1 MNLIAAVDSKFGIG
15 RDNKLLV
22 SIPEDM
28 KFFRSTTMDKTV
40 ILGRKTLESF
50 PNGAPLKRRRNIVL
64 TRKDI
69 EIPGAEVAH
78 SVEEAL
84 ELVKNEDPDNVFVI
98 GGETVYR
105 AFLPYCSRAYLT
117 KIDYTY
123 EADAFFPN
131 LDEDPEWEI
140 EEESEEKTCFDLCYA
155 FVTYRRKEG
164 TQK

>member
-40 ILGRKTLESF
+40 ILGRRTLESF

-131 LDEDPEWEI
+131 LDEDPDWEI
-140 EEESEEKTCFDLCYA
+140 KEQSEELEHEGVRFRY
-155 FVTYRRKEG
+155 VNYRRK
-164 TQK
+164 Q

>member
-1 MNLIAAVDSKFGIG
+1 MNCIAAVDSRFGIG

-28 KFFRSTTMDKTV
+28 KYFRSKTLDKTV

-50 PNGAPLKRRRNIVL
+50 PNGAPLKRRRSIVL
-64 TRKDI
+64 TRRSDA
-69 EIPGAEVAH
+69 IPGAEIAR

-98 GGETVYR
+98 GGESIYR

-117 KIDYTY
+117 KIDYAY
-123 EADAFFPN
+123 EADAFFPD
-131 LDEDPEWEI
+131 LDADPEWEV
-140 EEESEEKTCFDLCYA
+140 EEESEEKTCFDLCYS
-155 FVTYRRKEG
+155 FVTYKRKEEM
-164 TQK
+164 K

>member
-40 ILGRKTLESF
+40 ILGRRTLESF

-98 GGETVYR
+98 GGESIYR

-117 KIDYTY
+117 KIDYAY
-123 EADAFFPN
+123 EADAFFPD
-131 LDEDPEWEI
+131 LDADPEWEV
-140 EEESEEKTCFDLCYA
+140 EEESEEKTCFDLCYS
-155 FVTYRRKEG
+155 FVTYKRKEEM
-164 TQK
+164 K

>member
-40 ILGRKTLESF
+40 ILGRRTLESF

-78 SVEEAL
+78 STEEAL
-84 ELVKNEDPDNVFVI
+84 SLAAKYEKCYVI
-98 GGETVYR
+98 GGASVFR
-105 AFLPYCSRAYLT
+105 QFFPYLDRVELT
-117 KIDYTY
+117 KIDLAPPSDSY
-123 EADAFFPN
+123 FPD
-131 LDEDPEWEI
+131 LDRSPEWECTEAGPWF
-140 EEESEEKTCFDLCYA
+140 EEDGVSYCFC
-155 FVTYRRKEG
+155 TYRRLKKQEE
-164 TQK
+164 